1 MSAHSA
7 RRDVSIIIRAGGTR
21 LIIRYGTDRETA
33 TVLFGMSAESENVGP
48 STEVQKETSPEENDL
63 LFAVPVIAGVGV
75 MLFGSL
81 FINVASLAPG
91 GLAFGAVASTMV
103 GVLIVGFA
111 SAVALFVGSVVDP
124 WLGETQE
131 HETS

>member
-1 MSAHSA
+1 
-7 RRDVSIIIRAGGTR
+7 
-21 LIIRYGTDRETA
+21 
-33 TVLFGMSAESENVGP
+33 
-48 STEVQKETSPEENDL
+48 
-63 LFAVPVIAGVGV
+63 